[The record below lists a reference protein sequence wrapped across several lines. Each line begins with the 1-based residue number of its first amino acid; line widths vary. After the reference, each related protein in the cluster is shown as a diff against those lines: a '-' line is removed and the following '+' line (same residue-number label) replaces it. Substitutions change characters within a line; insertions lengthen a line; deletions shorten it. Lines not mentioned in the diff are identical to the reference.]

1 MKTAVGEVNRER
13 DTLEV
18 VRSAEMMAL
27 IRIWHDCRRNGQV
40 IPLKE
45 NLDLLEIFRAHLAPH
60 IWLVSK
66 AAGEEFTYRLT
77 GDDIRQRFGK
87 KLTGF
92 SIVDLYGEKLAGEI
106 RFRWDSMFDDRL
118 IRYSHGAVYHGVDKA
133 YMGERLTL
141 PLWCKGTR
149 IVLGCTLIDRLQPKD
164 RFTEYQVDKLTHCA
178 IPIAEVGARFLQE
191 AAVG

>member
-1 MKTAVGEVNRER
+1 MKTAVGKINQAR

-18 VRSAEMMAL
+18 VRSAEMIAL
-27 IRIWHDCRRNGQV
+27 IRIWHKSRRNGEV

-66 AAGEEFTYRLT
+66 APGEEFTYRLT

-92 SIVDLYGEKLAGEI
+92 SIVDLYGEELAGEI
-106 RFRWDSMFDDRL
+106 RFRWDSLFDDRL
-118 IRYSHGAVYHGVDKA
+118 IRYSHGAVYQDVDKA

-149 IVLGCTLIDRLQPKD
+149 IVLGCTLIDHLQSKD
-164 RFTEYQVDKLTHCA
+164 GYPEYEANTLIHCA
-178 IPIAEVGARFLQE
+178 IPIADVDVRLAQQ
-191 AAVG
+191 AANL